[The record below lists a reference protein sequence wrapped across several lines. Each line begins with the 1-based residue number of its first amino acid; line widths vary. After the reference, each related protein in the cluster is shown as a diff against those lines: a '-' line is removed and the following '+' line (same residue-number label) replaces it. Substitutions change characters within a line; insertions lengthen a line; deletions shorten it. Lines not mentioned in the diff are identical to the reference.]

1 MMTSNLQ
8 QTMLSAIETELK
20 NQVARLDQAHTKPF
34 QEMLTYHM
42 GWTGEGAGSNATGKR
57 IRPLITLLSTASINR
72 NEQDNKGN
80 EINWLHAVSAA
91 SAIELIHNFSL
102 VHDDIQDNS
111 ELRRGRKTVWTK
123 WGQPMAINAGDAL
136 FVIAYQSILD
146 LSKHYPSDM
155 VVQASQI
162 LSEVCLKLTQGQYL
176 DMAYENRHD
185 LSIEDYWHVIG
196 GKTASL
202 LSACTHI
209 GSLLGYAKP
218 EIVEAYRLFGYHVG
232 LAFQV
237 QDDVLG
243 IWGDEAV
250 TGKSAASDLVE
261 GKNSLPVLFA
271 LEKNGEFAKR
281 WKQSP
286 IKPEEVH
293 EIANLLEKEGAKEYA
308 EKISAEQTQK
318 AMSFAEQAKPD
329 GEAGQ
334 LLLGLANML
343 LKRNQ

>member
-20 NQVARLDQAHTKPF
+20 NQVARLDQSHTKEF
-34 QEMLTYHM
+34 HEMLTYHM
-42 GWTGEGAGSNATGKR
+42 GWTGEGAGANATGKR
-57 IRPLITLLSTASINR
+57 IRPLITLLSVASINS
-72 NEQDNKGN
+72 NEQNNKSK
-80 EINWLHAVSAA
+80 EVNWLHAISAA

-146 LSKHYPSDM
+146 LSKHYPSDI

-209 GSLLGYAKP
+209 GSILGYAKP

-243 IWGDEAV
+243 IWGDEV
-250 TGKSAASDLVE
+250 ITGKSAASDLVE

-286 IKPEEVH
+286 IKPEEVN

-318 AMSFAEQAKPD
+318 AMRYAQQAKPD

-343 LKRNQ
+343 LKRKQ

>member
-1 MMTSNLQ
+1 MTLQ

-20 NQVARLDQAHTKPF
+20 NQIARVDVSYTQEFH
-34 QEMLTYHM
+34 EMLTYHM
-42 GWTGEGAGSNATGKR
+42 GWAGEGAGSNATGKR
-57 IRPLITLLSTASINR
+57 IRPLVTLLSVASINDENR
-72 NEQDNKGN
+72 IDKENK
-80 EINWLHAVSAA
+80 EADWLHAVTAA

-123 WGQPMAINAGDAL
+123 WGKPMAINAGDAL

-185 LSIEDYWHVIG
+185 LQIEDYWHVIG

-202 LSACTHI
+202 LSACTQI

-218 EIVEAYRLFGYHVG
+218 EVVEAYRLFGYHLG

-243 IWGDEAV
+243 IWGDEAI
-250 TGKSAASDLVE
+250 TGKSTASDLVE

-281 WKQSP
+281 WKNPP
-286 IKPEEVH
+286 IKPEEVT
-293 EIANLLEKEGAKEYA
+293 EIANLLDKEGAKEYA
-308 EKISAEQTQK
+308 ETISAQETQK
-318 AMSFAEQAKPD
+318 AMSYAEQAQPD

-334 LLLGLANML
+334 ILLKLANAL